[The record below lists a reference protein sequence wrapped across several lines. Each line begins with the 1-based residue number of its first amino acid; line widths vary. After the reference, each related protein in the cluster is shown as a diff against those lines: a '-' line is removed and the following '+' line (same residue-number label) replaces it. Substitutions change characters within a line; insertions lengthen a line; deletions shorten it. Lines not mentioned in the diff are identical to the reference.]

1 MTMTSNQQTHRKVGD
16 KIKGTTVLAPAEPYI
31 SPDGTSHTELVVE
44 CKYCDSAY
52 TARESSLR
60 SGWTS
65 SCGCIYGIFNHEES

>member
-1 MTMTSNQQTHRKVGD
+1 MTSNQQTHRKVGD

-52 TARESSLR
+52 TARES
-60 SGWTS
+60 
-65 SCGCIYGIFNHEES
+65 